1 MTNINRQLRLYVNNE
16 RDEGTS
22 LRKRLDYTFSTLA
35 AERDMADVLAEEAGI
50 RLGEGHITI
59 IDLED
64 GGVLNKLAC
73 PA

>member
-1 MTNINRQLRLYVNNE
+1 MAAINRSMVLYVNVGE
-16 RDEGTS
+16 EDTAPI
-22 LRKRLDYTFSTLA
+22 KHLDYTFSTLA
-35 AERDMADVLAEEAGI
+35 AERDLADVLAEEAGV
-50 RLGEGHITI
+50 RLGEGHIAI